1 MVTKYPIHPQVE
13 VFQPYDAERYE
24 TLTLQHQ
31 RLWRVAPAD
40 NHLARRGD

>member
-1 MVTKYPIHPQVE
+1 MVTKYPVHPLVE

-24 TLTLQHQ
+24 TLTRQQQ
-31 RLWRVAPAD
+31 RLSRVAPAD